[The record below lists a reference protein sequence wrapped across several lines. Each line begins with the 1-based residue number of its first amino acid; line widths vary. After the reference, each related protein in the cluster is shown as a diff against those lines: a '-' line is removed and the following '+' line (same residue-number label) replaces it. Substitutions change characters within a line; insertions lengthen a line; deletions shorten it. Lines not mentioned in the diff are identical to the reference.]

1 MALHWYLHTFQFNQ
15 DIIQSDSPCRAV
27 YMIMSGVVR
36 VYIKLKNDEELYT
49 DVLGVGS
56 IIGQYSMLEQ
66 EISIIGF
73 RAMSA
78 EGVQCAVLTTESFER
93 LAKHND

>member
-1 MALHWYLHTFQFNQ
+1 
-15 DIIQSDSPCRAV
+15 
-27 YMIMSGVVR
+27 MIMSGVVR

-56 IIGQYSMLEQ
+56 IIGQYSMMEQ

-73 RAMSA
+73 RSMSA
-78 EGVQCAVLTTESFER
+78 EGVQCAMLTTESLETV
-93 LAKHND
+93 AKHNEQIR

>member
-1 MALHWYLHTFQFNQ
+1 
-15 DIIQSDSPCRAV
+15 
-27 YMIMSGVVR
+27 
-36 VYIKLKNDEELYT
+36 
-49 DVLGVGS
+49 
-56 IIGQYSMLEQ
+56 MLEQ